1 MVAIFRP
8 CLVCGSQMLTKRSNR
23 AICSSS
29 CHGKWHRAR
38 VKLFPSLSPSEV
50 FNHLEEMQEFLT
62 VRAVMKETAVSA
74 Q

>member
-1 MVAIFRP
+1 MPCMLVTDANKALQSSNLLVELPRKVAQ
-8 CLVCGSQMLTKRSNR
+8 SQS
-23 AICSSS
+23 
-29 CHGKWHRAR
+29 
-38 VKLFPSLSPSEV
+38 KLFPSLSPSEV